1 MVGGEPVTE
10 GLQAIES
17 RLKDLGKK
25 VEHGL
30 RENGGLRKEN
40 EEVNF
45 HLEQLH
51 YEKRL
56 ESSLCQLVPSV
67 FVQ

>member
-1 MVGGEPVTE
+1 MVGGEPMTE
-10 GLQAIES
+10 GLQAIEN
-17 RLKDLGKK
+17 RLEVLGKK

-30 RENGGLRKEN
+30 RENRRLRKEN

-45 HLEQLH
+45 HLKQLH
-51 YEKRL
+51 YEKSL

-67 FVQ
+67 FVL